1 MQVAG
6 GTLPVDDL
14 VTLARQT
21 SARITFIE
29 DPELLAD
36 VGGVGALRRFR
47 IEGPAK
53 ARSRE
58 TLPFL
63 RSHHMSSKN
72 NVNPDHYK
80 LAGRDRQGED
90 IVQSVQKQQ
99 FAESE
104 ARRKRSQGD
113 ASNSGPSNPSAGRGN
128 ADAEDNGTSS
138 DEAGESSR
146 RSRNAGRQDME

>member
-1 MQVAG
+1 
-6 GTLPVDDL
+6 
-14 VTLARQT
+14 
-21 SARITFIE
+21 
-29 DPELLAD
+29 
-36 VGGVGALRRFR
+36 
-47 IEGPAK
+47 
-53 ARSRE
+53 
-58 TLPFL
+58 
-63 RSHHMSSKN
+63 MSSKN

-80 LAGRDRQGED
+80 VAGRDRQGED

-128 ADAEDNGTSS
+128 ADAEDNETSS

>member
-1 MQVAG
+1 
-6 GTLPVDDL
+6 
-14 VTLARQT
+14 
-21 SARITFIE
+21 
-29 DPELLAD
+29 
-36 VGGVGALRRFR
+36 
-47 IEGPAK
+47 
-53 ARSRE
+53 
-58 TLPFL
+58 
-63 RSHHMSSKN
+63 MSSKN

-104 ARRKRSQGD
+104 ARRKPQGD

-146 RSRNAGRQDME
+146 RSRNAGRQDMV

>member
-1 MQVAG
+1 
-6 GTLPVDDL
+6 
-14 VTLARQT
+14 
-21 SARITFIE
+21 
-29 DPELLAD
+29 
-36 VGGVGALRRFR
+36 
-47 IEGPAK
+47 
-53 ARSRE
+53 
-58 TLPFL
+58 
-63 RSHHMSSKN
+63 MSSKN

-104 ARRKRSQGD
+104 ARRKRSRGD